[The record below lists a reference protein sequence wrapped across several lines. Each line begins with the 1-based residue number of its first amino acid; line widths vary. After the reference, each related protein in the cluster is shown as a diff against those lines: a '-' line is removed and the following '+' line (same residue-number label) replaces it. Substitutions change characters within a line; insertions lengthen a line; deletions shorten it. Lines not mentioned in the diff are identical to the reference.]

1 MRIYLAPFINGFALR
16 AYSVRI
22 FMSPIIQSASQELI
36 KPYQSNITLPNW
48 MISSMERVM
57 QFYVDKNLRLDTIS
71 TDRMP
76 KPIEGKKY
84 MLYAHIPF
92 CHTLC
97 SFCTFHRFLFRE
109 DKAREYFVA
118 LRKEMQMAKDLGY
131 DFESMYIGGGTT
143 TVLEDDLARTI
154 EHAKN
159 LFPGIKE
166 VSCESD
172 PQHLA
177 NPEFKQLK
185 GLVDRMSIGVQSFD
199 DGILKMTDRLDKFG
213 SGQQT
218 FDNIMAAKELFP
230 IINVDLIFGFRGQTK
245 EIIQS
250 DLDMASK
257 LDPRQ
262 ITTYPLMIT
271 HQTRKSVKGTLAAP
285 QGEMMDQYRQIL
297 NSLTGQYTQLSAWAF
312 GKTDNEGFDEYL
324 GVGSGSF
331 SFLNDTLYVNTF
343 SLKKYQQRIAE
354 GRMAVEQQKK
364 YQLKEVMQYR
374 FLLGMFSGRLS
385 RKYFRDTFNVNLD
398 TALFKEM
405 SSMKAIGALKNDP
418 VNPDELIVTDNGK
431 MMGLLMMKEF
441 YSGMDNVRAQLRQPL
456 AEADM

>member
-1 MRIYLAPFINGFALR
+1 
-16 AYSVRI
+16 
-22 FMSPIIQSASQELI
+22 MSSSIVLPDSKIIT
-36 KPYQSNITLPNW
+36 PYQADITVPNW
-48 MISSMERVM
+48 MVSSLERVM
-57 QFYVDKNLRLDTIS
+57 QYFVDKNLTLDTIS
-71 TDRMP
+71 VDRMP
-76 KPIEGKKY
+76 KPVEGKKY

-97 SFCTFHRFLFRE
+97 SFCTFHRFLFKE

-131 DFESMYIGGGTT
+131 RFESMYIGGGTT
-143 TVLEDDLARTI
+143 TVLEDELARTI
-154 EHAKN
+154 EHAKT
-159 LFPGIKE
+159 LFPDIKE

-199 DGILKMTDRLDKFG
+199 NGILKMTDRLEKFG
-213 SGQQT
+213 TGEET
-218 FDNIMAAKELFP
+218 FDRIMAAKELFP
-230 IINVDLIFGFRGQTK
+230 IINVDLIFGFRGQTP

-271 HQTRKSVKGTLAAP
+271 HQTRKSVKGKLAAP
-285 QGEMMDQYRQIL
+285 HGEMMDQYRQIL
-297 NSLTGQYTQLSAWAF
+297 NTLIGQYNQLSGWAF
-312 GKTDNEGFDEYL
+312 GKANNEGFDEYVIDYDEYL

-343 SLKKYQQRIAE
+343 SLRKYQERIAQ
-354 GRMAVEQQKK
+354 GRMAVEQQKR

-385 RKYFRDTFNVNLD
+385 RKYFRDNFNVNLD

-405 SSMKAIGALKNDP
+405 ASMKAIGAIKNDP
-418 VNPDELIVTDNGK
+418 NNPDDIIVTDNGK
-431 MMGLLMMKEF
+431 MMGLVMMKEF
-441 YSGMDNVRAQLRQPL
+441 YSGMDNVRAQLRKPL
-456 AEADM
+456 AQRDM